1 MFNELRRYPLT
12 LSPLWRVSGMNS
24 QGKNNSV
31 PEAHDNAVAN
41 LLSGATSG
49 FRVLPSY
56 TPDPHLVEEIDERG
70 AVTQVDIVLR
80 SITHN
85 GHPCSPD
92 EDEGKRQYQTDFVGN
107 IFL

>member
-1 MFNELRRYPLT
+1 MTFEVKYCKTAYISETINMY
-12 LSPLWRVSGMNS
+12 
-24 QGKNNSV
+24 GK
-31 PEAHDNAVAN
+31 
-41 LLSGATSG
+41 
-49 FRVLPSY
+49 LP
-56 TPDPHLVEEIDERG
+56 EEIDERG